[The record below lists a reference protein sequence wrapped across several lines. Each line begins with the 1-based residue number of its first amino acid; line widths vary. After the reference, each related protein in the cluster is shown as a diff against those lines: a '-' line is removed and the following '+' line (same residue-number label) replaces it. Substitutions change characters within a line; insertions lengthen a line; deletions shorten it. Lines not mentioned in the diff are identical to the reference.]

1 MFVLRPN
8 FAKVNIPFKTQV
20 QKGETIDSLAAEE
33 NQINWK
39 TIFIGNTFD
48 WELLSLLT
56 SIT

>member
-1 MFVLRPN
+1 MFVLKQAN

-48 WELLSLLT
+48 WKLLSVCL
-56 SIT
+56 S